1 MSGTCRE
8 DWLATFFRIVQSPE
22 FAEPLREAATSGR
35 LKVWTEYLTR
45 LVVQSCAAFGW
56 RATAKGYLA
65 GVLPVARHE
74 YLALD
79 VVAFSGS
86 QENHWPFPL
95 AVFELENSPDDERV
109 SYSLWKVLCVRTSLR
124 VVFAYRRGAPEGTAL
139 MGTLAASV
147 VGSLSISERMGVTGE
162 TLVIVGSRAERDTF
176 PYGYFKTWVLDTNTG
191 RFIRG

>member
-1 MSGTCRE
+1 MTGSCRD
-8 DWLATFFRIVQSPE
+8 DWLAAFFRNVQSPE

-45 LVVQSCAAFGW
+45 LVVQSCEVFGW
-56 RATAKGYLA
+56 RATAKGHLA

-79 VVAFSGS
+79 VVAFPAP
-86 QENHWPFPL
+86 QENRWPFPV
-95 AVFELENSPDDERV
+95 AVFELENSPEDERV
-109 SYSLWKVLCVRTSLR
+109 SYSLWKVLCVRTPLR
-124 VVFAYRRGAPEGTAL
+124 VVFAYRQGAAEGTAL
-139 MGTLAASV
+139 MGHLAATV
-147 VGSLSISERMGVTGE
+147 VGSLSIPERRDLAGE

-176 PYGYFKTWVLDTNTG
+176 PYGYFKTWALDTNTG

>member
-1 MSGTCRE
+1 MAGVHRD
-8 DWLATFFRIVQSPE
+8 DWLAAFFRIVHLPE
-22 FAEPLREAATSGR
+22 FAEPLREAAANGR

-45 LVVQSCAAFGW
+45 LVVRSCAAFGW
-56 RATAKGYLA
+56 HATAKGHLA

-79 VVAFSGS
+79 VVAFPGS
-86 QENHWPFPL
+86 RENHWPFPV
-95 AVFELENSPDDERV
+95 AVFELENSPEDERV

-124 VVFAYRRGAPEGTAL
+124 VVFAYRRGAAEGTAL
-139 MGTLAASV
+139 MAHVAKSV
-147 VGSLSISERMGVTGE
+147 VGSLSIPERMGLAGE
-162 TLVIVGSRAERDTF
+162 TMVIVGSRAERETF